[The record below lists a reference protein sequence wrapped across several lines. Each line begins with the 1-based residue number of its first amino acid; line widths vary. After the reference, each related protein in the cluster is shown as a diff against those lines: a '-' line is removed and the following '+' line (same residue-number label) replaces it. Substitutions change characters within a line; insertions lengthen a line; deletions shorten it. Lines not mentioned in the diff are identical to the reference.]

1 MWRWVRSVLFSIGV
15 ACAVSLLPVWETG
28 QEWIPVIL
36 APLFFV
42 IVVAADQ
49 KEYAHRGNGKR
60 IQQKQEPQFFDLTRG
75 F

>member
-49 KEYAHRGNGKR
+49 KEYAHRGSDR
-60 IQQKQEPQFFDLTRG
+60 RTQKQEPQFFDLTRG